1 MSLTDPYAA
10 LGVGRGASEAEIKS
24 AYRKKAKA
32 LHPDQH
38 PGDAVKAEEFKRVSK
53 AYDILGDKE
62 KRAKFDRGEIDA
74 EGNPRGFAGTG
85 ASGFGGGFGGF
96 PGGRSGPQGG
106 AQGDPFEEIL
116 SGMFG
121 GRRRNPGPMKGQ
133 SVRYRV
139 EIDFS
144 DAVNGARRR
153 MTMGDG
159 RALDVNIPAGIETGQ
174 TLRLKSQGRASPSGG
189 PPGDALLEIEVR
201 PSKHWTRDGKD
212 LRMTVA
218 VPLKTAVIGGSVDV
232 PTPSGPV
239 TLKVP
244 EGSNTGQ
251 TLRLKGKGVQ
261 VANAPGYLYVRLEVV
276 IEDPKDPGLK
286 EWARR

>member
-1 MSLTDPYAA
+1 MTVTDPYAA
-10 LGVGRGASEAEIKS
+10 LGVGRGASTAEIKS

-38 PGDAVKAEEFKRVSK
+38 PGDKVKAEEFKRVSK
-53 AYDILGDKE
+53 AYDILGDKD
-62 KRAKFDRGEIDA
+62 KKSKFDRGEIDG
-74 EGNPRGFAGTG
+74 EGNPRGFAGNG
-85 ASGFGGGFGGF
+85 AGGFGG
-96 PGGRSGPQGG
+96 RAGP
-106 AQGDPFEEIL
+106 QGDPFEEIL

-121 GRRRNPGPMKGQ
+121 GRRRGPGPMKGQ
-133 SVRYRV
+133 SIRYRV
-139 EIDFS
+139 EIDFA
-144 DAVNGARRR
+144 DAVTGARRR

-174 TLRLKSQGRASPSGG
+174 TLRLKSQGAPSPSGG

-201 PSKHWTRDGKD
+201 PSKHWQRDGND
-212 LRMTVA
+212 LRMTVP
-218 VPLKTAVIGGSVDV
+218 VPLKTALLGGSVEV

-244 EGSNTGQ
+244 EGSNSGQ

-261 VANAPGYLYVRLEVV
+261 AKGKPGHLYARLEVM
-276 IEDPKDPGLK
+276 IEDPKDPRLK
-286 EWARR
+286 DWARS